1 MEDEDTITEQENPTQ
16 TPTVTSKEEAERL
29 AERYISRAQDA
40 NDMLN
45 SRYEILESQVQ
56 RLILLKI
63 GMIAAVGIIFTA
75 LSLSGNLDSL
85 IDLSQLSLSLLYILF
100 VFFLIATI
108 QIAVTTLS
116 LGDRLPI
123 IPGNFIIPLGDPNIT
138 RKRNEATR
146 GISNLTAD
154 DLLKQADRLS
164 EFPNVHNRLVTEAN
178 KIEETQDRIIAAK
191 KRLRLVYRILTIIL
205 VLIFAPAI
213 VPFI

>member
-63 GMIAAVGIIFTA
+63 GIIAAVGIIFTA

-85 IDLSQLSLSLLYILF
+85 IDLSQLSLLLLYILF

-116 LGDRLPI
+116 LGDRLPTI
-123 IPGNFIIPLGDPNIT
+123 LRNFIIPIGEPSIT
-138 RKRNEATR
+138 RNEATS
-146 GISNLTAD
+146 GISNATAD

-164 EFPNVHNRLVTEAN
+164 EFPNVQNRLITEAD

-191 KRLRLVYRILTIIL
+191 KRLRLVYLILTTIL
-205 VLIFAPAI
+205 ILIFTPAI